1 MLVRRRPLIMVS
13 SSIGGMEA
21 MRRRVAHAIE
31 SLHLADS
38 WMFEFN
44 SVAAG
49 SSPDAQYLQ
58 AARDCDVFVVLV
70 GDVVRAGTIDEYD
83 EAVRDNPHKVLPFFL
98 GPDSCPSGE
107 FRRLVSGRHTYKR
120 VENQEELPQVVAGSV
135 QEFVASGRIVQ
146 PSLRAAFVQRRDVLR
161 AFVGLPPGF
170 AFVRALDA
178 PSSGT
183 SVRDLLSTARE
194 NSMPAAVARSR
205 RSRTQRTAE
214 GLGSQPVPAQRS
226 SYARGSNA

>member
-1 MLVRRRPLIMVS
+1 MVS